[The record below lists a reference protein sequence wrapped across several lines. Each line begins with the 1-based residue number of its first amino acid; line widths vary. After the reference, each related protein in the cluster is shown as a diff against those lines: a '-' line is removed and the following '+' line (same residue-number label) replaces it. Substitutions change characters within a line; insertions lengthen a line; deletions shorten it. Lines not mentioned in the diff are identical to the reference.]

1 MARAK
6 YMVDLAEEERVRLRT
21 LLRSGKASVR
31 MVARAR
37 VLLRAEEGYT
47 DAAIAAVL
55 DVGTATVGRIR
66 KRFVERGLEQ
76 APQGTAQTGTAAQAQ
91 WEARSPCD
99 RGGMHYPA

>member
-21 LLRSGKASVR
+21 LLRRGKASVR

-55 DVGTATVGRIR
+55 DVGTATVAGFASALLNGDWSRPS
-66 KRFVERGLEQ
+66 GN
-76 APQGTAQTGTAAQAQ
+76 
-91 WEARSPCD
+91 SPD
-99 RGGMHYPA
+99 RDSGASSVGSKKPM

>member
-21 LLRSGKASVR
+21 LLRRGKASVR

-47 DAAIAAVL
+47 DRCHCGCA
-55 DVGTATVGRIR
+55 GR
-66 KRFVERGLEQ
+66 GHCYGGQDSQ
-76 APQGTAQTGTAAQAQ
+76 AL
-91 WEARSPCD
+91 C
-99 RGGMHYPA
+99 